1 MKVVKNV
8 TVKNKLGLHI
18 RPASAIVQLLKAF
31 QASVFFT
38 YKQET
43 VNARSIMSILKLM
56 AKKNAEI
63 TITAEG
69 EDAKGAM
76 KALMQAFKRG
86 FKE

>member
-1 MKVVKNV
+1 MKLVKYVKVKN
-8 TVKNKLGLHI
+8 TLGLHI
-18 RPASAIVQLLKAF
+18 RPASAIVKLLKSF
-31 QASVFFT
+31 QAAVFFT

-56 AKKNAEI
+56 AKKNAQI

-69 EDAKGAM
+69 EDATETV
-76 KALMQAFKRG
+76 KALQKAFERC